1 MSDNEG
7 WIPHDGGKI
16 PCDGKLAVDVKFQNG
31 IVDTHGAPAAY
42 WLWERDSQ
50 IGYDIVFWRPHKNAD
65 GQAGYEYQK
74 PSQESYAAGPACAAP
89 DDDDF
94 KALMSLGAA
103 ISLGD
108 DSKQALALRTWMPR
122 IQQWAKDAD
131 KKPDEALIEEI
142 AGDAMYRNRLGDFE
156 AASDVAVWAICEYIR
171 RSARKEKG

>member
-74 PSQESYAAGPACAAP
+74 PSQESYAAGPACSA
-89 DDDDF
+89 
-94 KALMSLGAA
+94 
-103 ISLGD
+103 
-108 DSKQALALRTWMPR
+108 
-122 IQQWAKDAD
+122 
-131 KKPDEALIEEI
+131 PDEALIDEI
-142 AGDAMYRNRLGDFE
+142 ADAACSRWIKDALMLFKP
-156 AASDVAVWAICEYIR
+156 AAEWAIREYIR
-171 RSARKEKG
+171 RSAGKEKG

>member
-74 PSQESYAAGPACAAP
+74 PSQESYAAGPACSA
-89 DDDDF
+89 
-94 KALMSLGAA
+94 
-103 ISLGD
+103 
-108 DSKQALALRTWMPR
+108 
-122 IQQWAKDAD
+122 
-131 KKPDEALIEEI
+131 PDEALIEEI
-142 AGDAMYRNRLGDFE
+142 VQDQYIK
-156 AASDVAVWAICEYIR
+156 SAVGWAIREYIR
-171 RSARKEKG
+171 RSAGKEKG